1 MTIQSQEKQKNYLSI
16 ILSAILFMA
25 VIVVLLISRNNP
37 NTFGLGR
44 VVMCYL
50 VVIVGSIV
58 SFILSFKARRNVGLF
73 TASIIASS
81 ALFIVVSIFTFFLA
95 VANGISEP

>member
-1 MTIQSQEKQKNYLSI
+1 MTTQSQEKQKNYHSI
-16 ILSAILFMA
+16 ILSAILFLA

-44 VVMCYL
+44 VIICYL

-58 SFILSFKARRNVGLF
+58 AFILSFKAKKNVGLF
-73 TASIIASS
+73 TASIVASS
-81 ALFIVVSIFTFFLA
+81 TLFIVVSIFTFLLA